1 MTLTPQEL
9 RDSGKYSLLKELSH
23 DKIIGFVIAQMKQL
37 RWPIAFFYLFNVVL
51 LALMMLFTAGNIIHS
66 YISWGLYWM
75 YLGIG
80 VVLGML
86 VVIPF
91 HEMVHGLAYKLSG
104 APMVKFGADMKQ
116 MLFYASA
123 PGFVAGK
130 HEFFLVAFSPFVLIN
145 LLFLAGI
152 VFGSPEIQWGFLV
165 AIFMH
170 STMCVGDFA
179 MANYFASFPG
189 KKVYTY
195 DDKSEKRSYFF
206 VRH

>member
-1 MTLTPQEL
+1 MTLTPQEVK
-9 RDSGKYSLLKELSH
+9 DSGKYSLLKELSH
-23 DKIIGFVIAQMKQL
+23 DKIIIFVMAQLKQL
-37 RWPIAFFYLFNVVL
+37 RWPITFFYGFNIVL
-51 LALMMLFTAGNIIHS
+51 LALIVLFTAGNIIHS
-66 YISWGLYWM
+66 YISWGLYWI

-80 VVLGML
+80 VIAGML

-91 HEMVHGLAYKLSG
+91 HELVHGLAYKLTG
-104 APMVKFGADMKQ
+104 APTVKFGADMKQ

-130 HEFFLVAFSPFVLIN
+130 HDFYLVAFSPFVLIN

-152 VFGSPEIQWGFLV
+152 MFGSPEIQWGSLV

-179 MANYFASFPG
+179 MVNYFASFPG

-195 DDKSEKRSYFF
+195 DDKSEKRSYFYIK
-206 VRH
+206 R